1 MIEAKRGSS
10 GPRRLQDR
18 TRVLLQ
24 GEDFLRP
31 IVIGVRRAFGKTAS
45 FTVGG
50 QMEALEKSP
59 SRLESDMQ

>member
-1 MIEAKRGSS
+1 MLSAK
-10 GPRRLQDR
+10 P
-18 TRVLLQ
+18 
-24 GEDFLRP
+24 
-31 IVIGVRRAFGKTAS
+31 AN

>member
-31 IVIGVRRAFGKTAS
+31 IAMVLGALSVKAGKLYRPGTD
-45 FTVGG
+45 GG
-50 QMEALEKSP
+50 AREVAVEA
-59 SRLESDMQ
+59 

>member
-24 GEDFLRP
+24 GVDFLRA
-31 IVIGVRRAFGKTAS
+31 RRQAMAS
-45 FTVGG
+45 MQREVNARNREPHDDPETP
-50 QMEALEKSP
+50 LEKFWSCTG
-59 SRLESDMQ
+59 